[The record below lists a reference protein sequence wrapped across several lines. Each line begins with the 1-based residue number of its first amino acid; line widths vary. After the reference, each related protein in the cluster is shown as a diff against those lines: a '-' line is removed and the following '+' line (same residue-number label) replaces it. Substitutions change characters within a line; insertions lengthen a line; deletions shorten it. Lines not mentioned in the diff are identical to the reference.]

1 MLGYCKSMLELS
13 GSLYCY
19 NLLILYNKHNTDL
32 SGLNSMLR
40 ITRPK
45 IHCIKAAASQRP
57 RNITPRYPAAYTVV
71 YMLYVSLVLLRHK

>member
-1 MLGYCKSMLELS
+1 MSQLS
-13 GSLYCY
+13 VNSISLYCY
-19 NLLILYNKHNTDL
+19 NTDFVHTKHNTDL

-57 RNITPRYPAAYTVV
+57 RNITPWKYPAAYTVV
-71 YMLYVSLVLLRHK
+71 YMLYVSLVY

>member
-1 MLGYCKSMLELS
+1 MAVPMLWLF
-13 GSLYCY
+13 
-19 NLLILYNKHNTDL
+19 NTDFVHTKHNTDL

-57 RNITPRYPAAYTVV
+57 RNITPWKYPAAYTDSLHVV
-71 YMLYVSLVLLRHK
+71 CITSVLRHK